1 MNERSLSEILAMS
14 GYGGYVWT
22 AFGVVLL
29 ALLLLYLTSQRRL
42 QKAQK
47 TQQRLLAERQS

>member
-22 AFGVVLL
+22 AFGVVVLSLL
-29 ALLLLYLTSQRRL
+29 VLYFSSKTRL
-42 QKAQK
+42 KKAQK
-47 TQQRLLAERQS
+47 VQQKLLAER